1 LKFEGIDG
9 PLSIYQHSSLMSSTS
24 DNPTR
29 QFLESWFYDTLNTLF
44 NTVVNLKELTPEVAD
59 ELRRL
64 VLRPND
70 VRIHTETEG
79 VCNSV

>member
-1 LKFEGIDG
+1 
-9 PLSIYQHSSLMSSTS
+9 MSSTQ

-29 QFLESWFYDTLNTLF
+29 QFLENLFYDTLNTLF

-70 VRIHTETEG
+70 VRVRLIGEEG
-79 VCNSV
+79 YCDAV

>member
-1 LKFEGIDG
+1 
-9 PLSIYQHSSLMSSTS
+9 MSSNS

-44 NTVVNLKELTPEVAD
+44 NTVVKVRELTPEVAD

-70 VRIHTETEG
+70 VRIQTETDE
-79 VCNSV
+79 VSDVV